1 METVEHNKI
10 VKNGIGI
17 FIIEL
22 VLMAIWFYWMK
33 PDSNS
38 VMGIFQIVLY
48 LFGIN
53 LIIGL
58 ILYFQK
64 KAWAPL
70 FLANSVICPLIFY
83 AIWIMWF
90 TYWAK

>member
-1 METVEHNKI
+1 MEIGEHNKT

-22 VLMAIWFYWMK
+22 VLMGIWFYWMK
-33 PDSNS
+33 PESNS
-38 VMGIFQIVLY
+38 AMGILQIVLY
-48 LFGIN
+48 LFGVN

-58 ILYFQK
+58 ILYFLK
-64 KAWAPL
+64 KPLATL
-70 FLANSVICPLIFY
+70 FLANSILCPLIFY

-90 TYWAK
+90 TYWAL